1 VRPSRTGEGRDA
13 PATNIDINPY
23 HSFDDCFVKMEFV
36 QQERLHTKWR
46 AKKMRN
52 RGFTLIEL
60 LVVIA
65 IIGILAAI
73 LLPALARAR
82 EAARRAS
89 CQNNLKQ
96 CGLALKM
103 YANESE
109 GQKFPCML
117 IYRSTWWADPPRQCD
132 IPSNGQFS
140 FDGPSMYPEY
150 LSDFDVLICPSDPDM
165 EREAQKWHHG
175 PGGSVDPCGIENTS
189 YIYWGW
195 ALTPQDYLLA
205 GGGGDNAQSPQL
217 GVDISASLLTRAYD
231 LILTEH
237 PAEIA
242 SGHNVLDEDLQFDH
256 EDRGT
261 ITLYRLREGIER
273 FFVSDINNPASGAK
287 AQSEIA
293 VMYDSTAET
302 VTQPSDWGD
311 TYNLYNHVPGGGNVL
326 YMDGHVEFLKYP
338 DKYPV
343 SRCWSAIQGIIWGAM
358 G

>member
-1 VRPSRTGEGRDA
+1 M
-13 PATNIDINPY
+13 
-23 HSFDDCFVKMEFV
+23 K
-36 QQERLHTKWR
+36 
-46 AKKMRN
+46 

-82 EAARRAS
+82 ESARRAS
-89 CQNNLKQ
+89 CANNLKQ

-103 YANESE
+103 YANEAK
-109 GQKFPCML
+109 GMKFPSML
-117 IYRSTWWADPPRQCD
+117 VRRSSWWADPPRQCD

-140 FDGPSMYPEY
+140 FDGPSMIPEY
-150 LSDFDVLICPSDPDM
+150 LADANVLICPSDPDGLDRAK
-165 EREAQKWHHG
+165 EWQHG
-175 PGGSVDPCGIENTS
+175 PNGSVDVCALENTS

-195 ALTPQDYLLA
+195 AATPEHYLLV
-205 GGGGDNAQSPQL
+205 GGGGDNAMNPQM
-217 GVDISASLLTRAYD
+217 GVDVSWSLVGRIAA
-231 LILTEH
+231 LILSEH
-237 PAEIA
+237 PAELA
-242 SGHNVLDEDLQFDH
+242 LGRNNFDEDVQFDH

-261 ITLYRLREGIER
+261 MTLYRLREGIER
-273 FFVSDINNPASGAK
+273 FFITDINNPAASSK

-293 VMYDSTAET
+293 VMYDATSQNVSQGST
-302 VTQPSDWGD
+302 WGT
-311 TYNLYNHVPGGGNVL
+311 TYSLFNHVPGGANVL

-343 SRCWSAIQGIIWGAM
+343 SRCWSYIQKYIWEGL